1 MKWTLMAIFFLTIP
15 ALAHGTTYY
24 VATTGSDSNSG
35 TQTKPFKTIQ
45 KAANVV
51 VAGDSVSVASGTYN
65 ISNTDTGTSE
75 YAIQT
80 TTSGTSGAHIKFFS
94 AMPLGAKIVTS
105 GVRRVWWNGNS
116 GSTQGSYMEITGFDM
131 SGDGAIGIANYG
143 SNVLMSGNYI
153 HDITLANTSVSCD
166 QYGGAGILQTNATPP
181 TNNTITGNKIVR
193 LGLSCNV
200 NPGAHNV
207 YFGYGTG
214 SITNNILA
222 DAKHAGIQ
230 LYPSPTNVLVANN
243 TIVGNNT
250 TGITSYCTSCT
261 IKNNIFYANQY
272 GIYEPSGNGNT
283 YLNNLVYATANSPA
297 IDIRTNSTI
306 NGTIIK
312 DPQFVNYKA
321 DGTGDYSLQ
330 PTSPAVNVGSA
341 IPSITTD
348 FSGVSRPQGGIIDI
362 GAYEYSYSP
371 LLPPTNITISQVP

>member
-65 ISNTDTGTSE
+65 ISSTDSGTSE

-80 TTSGTSGAHIKFFS
+80 KTSGTISSHIKFFS
-94 AMPLGAKIVTS
+94 ATPGGAHIVTR
-105 GVRRVWWNGNS
+105 GVRRVWWNGQS
-116 GSTQGSYMEITGFDM
+116 GTTKGSYIEITGFDM
-131 SGDGAIGIANYG
+131 SGDGAIGIVNYG
-143 SNVLMSGNYI
+143 SNVLISSNYI
-153 HDITLANTSVSCD
+153 HDITSARFCD
-166 QYGGAGILQTNATPP
+166 QYGGAGILQTSSTPP
-181 TNNTITGNKIVR
+181 VNNSLIDNKIVR
-193 LGLSCNV
+193 IGLSCNIS
-200 NPGAHNV
+200 PGAHAV
-207 YFGYGTG
+207 YIGYGSAT
-214 SITNNILA
+214 IANNIIG
-222 DAKHAGIQ
+222 DSVRSGIQ
-230 LYPSPTNVLVANN
+230 LYPSPHVVLVANN
-243 TIVGNNT
+243 TVFGNLT

-330 PTSPAVNVGSA
+330 PTSPAVNVGA
-341 IPSITTD
+341 
-348 FSGVSRPQGGIIDI
+348 
-362 GAYEYSYSP
+362 
-371 LLPPTNITISQVP
+371 N